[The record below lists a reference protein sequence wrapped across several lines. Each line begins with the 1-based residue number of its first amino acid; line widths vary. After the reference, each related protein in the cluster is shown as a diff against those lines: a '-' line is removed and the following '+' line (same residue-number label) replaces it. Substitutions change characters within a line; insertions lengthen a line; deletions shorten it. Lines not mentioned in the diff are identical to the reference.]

1 MKSLLEPRVL
11 RANPDGD
18 DVGFLAKEMGQDA
31 YFQDRIGRQEKD
43 QGALLIAWMGE
54 RAVGDVYLWWDSAEE
69 REIRQHLPGVPLLT
83 HLEVHE
89 ELRSRGIGTQL
100 MAGAEGLLVQREFRR
115 VALAVEECNERA
127 IALYERRGY
136 RDWGHG
142 LVHCLPYEDESGA
155 PQAVEVCRVFVKDLP
170 VPGSV

>member
-1 MKSLLEPRVL
+1 MKTLLEPRVL

-18 DVGFLAKEMGQDA
+18 DARLLAKEMGQDA
-31 YFQDRIGRQEKD
+31 YFQDRMARQEKD

-54 RAVGDVYLWWDSAEE
+54 RAVGDVYLWWDAAEE
-69 REIRQHLPGVPLLT
+69 PEIRQHLPGVPLLT
-83 HLEVHE
+83 HLEVYE
-89 ELRSRGIGTQL
+89 ELRSQGIGTQL
-100 MAGAEGLLVQREFRR
+100 IACAEELLVQREFSS

-127 IALYERRGY
+127 VALYERCGY

-142 LVHCLPYEDESGA
+142 LVHCLPYEDESGT

-170 VPGSV
+170 APS